1 VPRIARIGGAG
12 GAVIW
17 EDDMIKTNTLGAVAL
32 LMLSAAPALAFEDGK
47 LLIWTGDNRAPD
59 ALREVGKRFEEE
71 FGVPVEVAI
80 VEPLPEKF
88 QQAAATG
95 DGPDIVMHAHDRL
108 GEWATGGIIAPVTP
122 GAGFADGILPAAME
136 AVTFDGATWGYPVA
150 VEAAHLIYNKEFVE
164 TPPTDFSDIA
174 GMDLPEGVT
183 PILWDYNNTYF
194 TFPLL
199 AAKGGFAFQKVDGSY
214 DGSTSGVN
222 TEGAVEGG
230 EVLASLIKDGVMPS
244 GVDYG
249 VMEGAMN
256 NGEVAMVING
266 PWAWSNLDS
275 SGIDFGVA
283 PLPQVDGELAPPFLG
298 VQALAFNAASPNL
311 DLAQEFIESY
321 LLTDEGLATWN
332 ESGALGALADSSAA
346 EAQDDARVSAMLEV
360 AKDGVPMPSNPE
372 MGAFW
377 AAMQPA
383 LTSITNGAQE
393 PKAALDDAA
402 ARIKGE

>member
-122 GAGFADGILPAAME
+122 GTGFADGILPAAME
-136 AVTFDGATWGYPVA
+136 AVSFDGATWGYPVA